1 MFIEGLASNI
11 AFLIVLSFL
20 YSLVYQKFKK
30 MNRTAYGVLTGVLFG
45 LIAIIAMLVPIRYL
59 PGIIF
64 DGRSV
69 IISLGAFFSGPIA
82 AVIIVLMAA
91 VYRYLL
97 GGVGALTGIAGIIT
111 YAIIG
116 LLYRHLIPYQK
127 ARTPLYLYLFGL
139 ILHIIMLSWMLTLPG
154 RIGLAVLYDLA
165 LPILLI
171 YPVATVLV
179 AKLIIDREEFIDSR
193 EKVKESEEK
202 FKLLIENQVDLLVK
216 VDAQGKFL
224 YVSPSYCETFGKK
237 EEELLGEEYIPLVHS
252 DDVESTRKAMEALY
266 SPPHICYLEQR
277 AKTAQGWRWIAWND
291 KAILDEKGN
300 VHEIIGLGRDITRR
314 KEAEEE
320 LQKLKEHLET
330 QVEQRTAQLE
340 EHVGKLDKSQKAL
353 LYMVEDLNE
362 ITAQLKE
369 ERKKMEEVNQEL
381 EAFTYSVSHDLR
393 APLRAINGF
402 SSFLIEDYADKL
414 DEEGKKYLN
423 TIRDNTTRMDQLIT
437 DLLNLSRIYR
447 TEVKLSEVN
456 MGEIVKSIYHEVAS
470 NKEKEEFEIFIQDM
484 SMVKCDSSL
493 MKHVWQNLIE
503 NALKYSSKTE
513 KKEITIGSKKE
524 KNEIIFFIKD
534 AGIGFNSK
542 YINKL
547 FGVFQRLH
555 REDEFE
561 GTGVGLAIVQ
571 RIISRHGGKVWAEG
585 EEGSGA
591 TFYFSL
597 PL

>member
-20 YSLVYQKFKK
+20 YSLVYQKFKQ